1 MGPSFSTCT
10 EYYSK
15 SSNPVLDHLKD
26 SNVDGIQKFIVPKS
40 GLYNITV
47 AGASGG
53 RGICQPSPGL
63 GYVITVSVNL
73 TLGEILK
80 VIVGQEGLSP
90 CAAGN
95 DLPKVC
101 SWNWTDQWENCSAVW
116 SDSANVTVYD
126 NDDNSFLVIYEGG
139 GGGGGAS
146 VVDIPG
152 ISEPFVVAAGGG
164 GCGSVFNSS
173 FLSDYSEMYSFYANA
188 SGPSAPL
195 WPDNPD
201 WPNATSGFSG
211 FVRAINSPVGGEGA
225 GYLADRRSTDQTDG
239 VSLSAPTGPRGG
251 FDCIVD
257 LSEDRTPLAHAS
269 GGFGGGG
276 GGCEMGGGG
285 GGYTGGR
292 SGLHW
297 PSYLLWRYV
306 PGEGGYSYLDER
318 KGTLL
323 SEGFNSGGGYVSIVP
338 VDCNCIGSCTLDDD
352 KFYCTC
358 PNGSVLAPD
367 GFDCYKGEVILCLLH
382 TSTSSPLQ
390 GYLI

>member
-1 MGPSFSTCT
+1 M
-10 EYYSK
+10 
-15 SSNPVLDHLKD
+15 DHLKD

-73 TLGEILK
+73 TLGETLT
-80 VIVGQEGLSP
+80 VIVGQKGLSP

-95 DLPKVC
+95 DLPQVC
-101 SWNWTDQWENCSAVW
+101 SRDWTGLWDNCSALW
-116 SDSANVTVYD
+116 SDIANATVYD
-126 NDDNSFLVIYEGG
+126 DVPLIIYEGG

-146 VVDIPG
+146 VVYILE
-152 ISEPFVVAAGGG
+152 ISEPLVVAAGGG
-164 GCGSVFNSS
+164 GGGSVFNSS

-195 WPDNPD
+195 WPNNPL
-201 WPNATSGFSG
+201 WPNATLGLSG
-211 FVRAINSPVGGEGA
+211 FVGDDSGDTVGGEGA
-225 GYLADRRSTDQTDG
+225 GYMADKRSTHQTDG
-239 VSLSAPTGPRGG
+239 VYLSAPTGPRGG

-257 LSEDRTPLAHAS
+257 LPEDRPPLVHGS

-292 SGLHW
+292 LALHW
-297 PSYLLWRYV
+297 PSFLLWRYI
-306 PGEGGYSYLDER
+306 PGEGGYSYIDDG
-318 KGTLL
+318 KGILL

-338 VDCNCIGSCTLDDD
+338 ADCNCIGSCTLDDD
-352 KFYCTC
+352 TFYCTC
-358 PNGSVLAPD
+358 PNGSFLAPD
-367 GFDCYKGEVILCLLH
+367 GFDCYEGEVILCLLC
-382 TSTSSPLQ
+382 TSISSPLQ